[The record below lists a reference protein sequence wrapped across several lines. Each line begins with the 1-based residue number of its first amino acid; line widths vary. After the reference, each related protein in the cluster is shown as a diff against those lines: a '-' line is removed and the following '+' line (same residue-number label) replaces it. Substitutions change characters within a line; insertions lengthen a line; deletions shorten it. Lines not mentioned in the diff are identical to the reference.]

1 MRFYNIM
8 HCSIEN
14 TGSLNYADITN
25 FDTFHFTIG
34 LRYYFV
40 ISLSVL
46 PEAVKHPVTD
56 TNF

>member
-1 MRFYNIM
+1 M
-8 HCSIEN
+8 HCSIES

>member
-1 MRFYNIM
+1 M

-14 TGSLNYADITN
+14 TGSQNYADITN

-46 PEAVKHPVTD
+46 SEAVKNPVID
-56 TNF
+56 TSF